1 MRESG
6 RAGLG
11 TDRGLPALRPALCR
25 DSDAPCA
32 EAGGLVPARG
42 AAADSSAGFN
52 ADVPAAIAKNRVQPQ
67 KEIVAVT
74 VGDKVNHTSFG
85 NGTVLALEGAGDKTV
100 AKVKFDVGE
109 KRLLLRYAPLTKL
122 DA

>member
-1 MRESG
+1 MEARRNQPAVRRLGQRRSIG
-6 RAGLG
+6 SNRYGGSFWGAG
-11 TDRGLPALRPALCR
+11 T
-25 DSDAPCA
+25 
-32 EAGGLVPARG
+32 ARG

-67 KEIVAVT
+67 KEIVAVS

-85 NGTVLALEGAGDKTV
+85 NGTVLARRRRGRQDRGEGEIRI
-100 AKVKFDVGE
+100 GE